1 VRSLLR
7 RLGPYLVLF
16 AVSLPLWTVGRWL
29 RGGES
34 LLAHNPIDQ
43 HTRQARAWL
52 AGRIDLSRPPE
63 DLLEIAH
70 YRGRFY
76 DSFPPT
82 PSLVEVP
89 LVLLFGTRKTP
100 SGFAVYAFCYLALAA
115 QYAALRRRGH
125 GTSSALLTPLAFL
138 FGTNVYASCTLAT
151 VWGYGQALG
160 YALATIGACLVL
172 MNPRRGLLGPAA
184 GYVLLSLAVGCRP
197 LLGFFAPLFVVLDQR
212 TNGTSFPRAFA
223 RAVLGMAPVLAALA
237 VYNWARFDNPFE
249 FGHTY
254 LPWAQGL
261 SHGIF
266 SFHYLPWNAYHAL
279 LHMPQWRWQWPYL
292 RFDTLGTAF
301 WLDNGV
307 LVLALAALFR
317 AGALDE
323 AIRWTSAATL
333 LVILVGVLMYESTGN
348 RQFGARYFIDL
359 LPGAFV
365 VFALAYKRFDR
376 WAMALSAASF
386 AINLY
391 GLAVWHQLVL
401 LQPE

>member
-1 VRSLLR
+1 MRLR
-7 RLGPYLVLF
+7 PYLLLLV
-16 AVSLPLWTVGRWL
+16 VSLPLWTLGRWL

-52 AGRIDLSRPPE
+52 VGRIDLPRPPE
-63 DLLEIAH
+63 DLLEIAQYH
-70 YRGRFY
+70 GRYY

-82 PSLVEVP
+82 PSIVEVP
-89 LVLLFGTRKTP
+89 LVLVFGTRKTP
-100 SGFAVYAFCYLALAA
+100 SGLAVYAFCYLALAA
-115 QYAALRRRGH
+115 QYAALRRRGYST
-125 GTSSALLTPLAFL
+125 GSAIATPLAFL

-160 YALATIGACLVL
+160 YALATMGACLVL
-172 MNPRRGLLGPAA
+172 LNPRRGLLGPAA

-197 LLGFFAPLFVVLDQR
+197 LLVLFGPMFVVLDHR
-212 TNGTSFPRAFA
+212 TNGTRLGRALV
-223 RAVLGMAPVLAALA
+223 RAALGMAPVLLALA
-237 VYNWARFDNPFE
+237 LYNWARFDNPLE
-249 FGHTY
+249 FGHNY
-254 LPWAQGL
+254 LPWAEEL
-261 SHGIF
+261 PHGIF
-266 SFHYLPWNAYHAL
+266 SLHYLPWNAYHAF
-279 LHMPQWRWQWPYL
+279 LHMPQWGWEWPYL

-307 LVLALAALFR
+307 LVLAMAALFR
-317 AGALDE
+317 AGALD
-323 AIRWTSAATL
+323 AAVRWTSAATL
-333 LVILVGVLMYESTGN
+333 LLILVGVLMYESTGN

-359 LPGAFV
+359 LPGAFA

-376 WAMALSAASF
+376 WALALSGVSF